1 MRKDRSFTFKQ
12 FEIKSNIDGKTVDL
26 RGSGNPVIEYRE
38 SIFMPYVEISAYIID
53 TGNTFPADDGTDAG
67 VGLLD
72 AGFGQGTET
81 IKFKLADEKGHVIDL
96 SKDSDLRV
104 ASIKGD
110 YQAFKNQS
118 FLMTIV
124 SKEAFDN
131 TLLKNRVGGGEE
143 KTDIKY
149 SGKISSIAR
158 SIIKENLK
166 SPKAQSM
173 NVDETLNEYNGF
185 GQDRTPFEMILDL
198 QKLAIPNVQTSKG
211 KSAKGNTAGY
221 LFFQTSLGYQ
231 FRSLDKLFD
240 LTYKTVPRYIENSRA
255 DEGVPIGYD
264 GKILWSNISQSVD
277 ALSQFENGAW
287 ASKIYVFNDVTKKAD
302 IKTLQSDG
310 KGNGITAG
318 RHLPK
323 INKDYLDSDGKPLPT
338 QKQIVRQAV
347 GQTVK
352 GFDSIEKQ
360 VEKTDQ
366 INYNNEE
373 IILQAHQ
380 NYRQKMNTSVEIIIE
395 ADLSLNAGDLI
406 YCEFPEL
413 STKVTTVGSRT
424 RKSGIYMIA
433 DLCHYGDVGNS
444 FTGLHL
450 VRDAYGAKPEQ
461 TQQVQALADDSGYT
475 LADATIIA
483 GGGFVETVIE

>member
-158 SIIKENLK
+158 SIIEENLK

-173 NVDETLNEYNGF
+173 NIDETLNEYNGF

-198 QKLAIPNVQTSKG
+198 QKLAIPNIQTSKG

-231 FRSLDKLFD
+231 FRSLDELFETRVRAGTATGD
-240 LTYKTVPRYIENSRA
+240 SFLAAISSKIEGRRYIENSRA

-287 ASKIYVFNDVTKKAD
+287 ASKIYVFNDVTKKAEV
-302 IKTLQSDG
+302 KTLQSDG

-323 INKDYLDSDGKPLPT
+323 INKDYLDSDGNPYPT
-338 QKQIVRQAV
+338 LKTHVRQAV
-347 GQTVK
+347 GQTVV

-360 VEKTDQ
+360 VEKTDK
-366 INYNNEE
+366 INYNNDE

-380 NYRQKMNTSVEIIIE
+380 NYRQKMNTSAEIVID

-413 STKVTTVGSRT
+413 STKVTTIGSRT

-450 VRDAYGAKPEQ
+450 VRDAYGAK
-461 TQQVQALADDSGYT
+461 T
-475 LADATIIA
+475 
-483 GGGFVETVIE
+483 

>member
-1 MRKDRSFTFKQ
+1 M
-12 FEIKSNIDGKTVDL
+12 NI
-26 RGSGNPVIEYRE
+26 
-38 SIFMPYVEISAYIID
+38 
-53 TGNTFPADDGTDAG
+53 
-67 VGLLD
+67 
-72 AGFGQGTET
+72 
-81 IKFKLADEKGHVIDL
+81 
-96 SKDSDLRV
+96 
-104 ASIKGD
+104 
-110 YQAFKNQS
+110 
-118 FLMTIV
+118 
-124 SKEAFDN
+124 
-131 TLLKNRVGGGEE
+131 
-143 KTDIKY
+143 
-149 SGKISSIAR
+149 
-158 SIIKENLK
+158 
-166 SPKAQSM
+166 
-173 NVDETLNEYNGF
+173 DETLNEYHGF

-198 QKLAIPNVQTSKG
+198 QKLAIPNLQTSKG

-221 LFFQTSLGYQ
+221 LFFQTAHGYQ
-231 FRSLDKLFD
+231 FRSLDKLYD
-240 LTYKTVPRYIENSRA
+240 TTGRTVRKYIENSKG
-255 DEGVPIGYD
+255 DDSIPVGYS
-264 GKILWSNISQSVD
+264 GKILWSNMSKSVD

-287 ASKIYVFNDVTKKAD
+287 ASKIYVFNPVTQKAKE
-302 IKTLQSDG
+302 KTLQSDG

-323 INKDYLDSDGKPLPT
+323 INKDYLDSDGNPYPT
-338 QKQIVRQAV
+338 LKTHVRQAV

-380 NYRQKMNTSVEIIIE
+380 NYRQKMNTSAEIVIE

-413 STKVTTVGSRT
+413 STKVTTIGSRT

-450 VRDAYGAKPEQ
+450 VRDSYGVK
-461 TQQVQALADDSGYT
+461 TT
-475 LADATIIA
+475 
-483 GGGFVETVIE
+483 

>member
-1 MRKDRSFTFKQ
+1 MTIKALQ
-12 FEIKSNIDGKTVDL
+12 FNKFEMKSNENDKTVDL
-26 RGSGNPVIEYRE
+26 RGSGNPIIQYRE
-38 SIFMPYVEISAYIID
+38 SVFMPYVEITAFIID
-53 TGNTFPADDGTDAG
+53 TGNTLPADDGSGAAI
-67 VGLLD
+67 GLLD
-72 AGFGQGTET
+72 DGFAQGTET
-81 IKFKLADEKGHVIDL
+81 ILFNIEDVMGNKINLT
-96 SKDSDLRV
+96 KDTDLRV
-104 ASIKGD
+104 ASVDND
-110 YQAFKNQS
+110 YQGFKNSS
-118 FLMTIV
+118 FKLTIV

-149 SGKISSIAR
+149 SEKISTVAR

-173 NVDETLNEYNGF
+173 NIDETLNEYHGF

-198 QKLAIPNVQTSKG
+198 QKLAIPNLQTSKG

-221 LFFQTSLGYQ
+221 LFFQTANGYQ
-231 FRSLDKLFD
+231 FRSLDKIFE
-240 LTYKTVPRYIENSRA
+240 TRVGVAATSKIEGRRYIENSRA

-287 ASKIYVFNDVTKKAD
+287 ASKIYVFNDVTKKAEV
-302 IKTLQSDG
+302 KTLQSEG

-323 INKDYLDSDGKPLPT
+323 INEDYLDSDGKPLPT

-347 GQTVK
+347 GQTVV

-360 VEKTDQ
+360 VEKTDK

-450 VRDAYGAKPEQ
+450 VRDSYGVK
-461 TQQVQALADDSGYT
+461 T
-475 LADATIIA
+475 
-483 GGGFVETVIE
+483 

>member
-198 QKLAIPNVQTSKG
+198 QKLAIPNIQTSKG

-231 FRSLDKLFD
+231 FRSLDELFETRVRAGTATGD
-240 LTYKTVPRYIENSRA
+240 SFLAAISSKIEGRRYIENSRA

-287 ASKIYVFNDVTKKAD
+287 ASKIYVFNDVTKKTEV
-302 IKTLQSDG
+302 KTLQSEG

-323 INKDYLDSDGKPLPT
+323 INEDYLDSDGKPLPT

-347 GQTVK
+347 GQTVV

-360 VEKTDQ
+360 VEKTDK
-366 INYNNEE
+366 INYNNDE

-450 VRDAYGAKPEQ
+450 VRDAYGAK
-461 TQQVQALADDSGYT
+461 T
-475 LADATIIA
+475 
-483 GGGFVETVIE
+483 